1 MLTSLSYPHPTVYE
15 VELEG
20 SSKANVAPLL
30 LATCASACRKK
41 GLHLHDVSIMVLFLK
56 HD

>member
-1 MLTSLSYPHPTVYE
+1 MSYPHPTVYE
-15 VELEG
+15 AELEG

-30 LATCASACRKK
+30 LAMCASACRKK